1 MMVQQPQEINSSL
14 VKCPVR
20 HVLLITSISGGGR
33 SDALGKWVRTLK
45 KKKRRIRGLFI
56 TEMEFRTRA
65 NVEEGFV
72 WVWSRG
78 AAHHVQE
85 GWVAGCSQVVVADM
99 QGWSFSNLY

>member
-45 KKKRRIRGLFI
+45 KKKEAYPWL
-56 TEMEFRTRA
+56 
-65 NVEEGFV
+65 VY
-72 WVWSRG
+72 
-78 AAHHVQE
+78 H
-85 GWVAGCSQVVVADM
+85 
-99 QGWSFSNLY
+99 